1 MDIVAFA
8 VLANMARQ
16 ESFAGFA
23 RVALMDGAD
32 RLAHMDSAANPVKSA
47 VAVLMVSYDKIVASA
62 TAVLMEGFDER
73 ALCAYLVH
81 MVSSRAGACLA
92 RLHALMA
99 GERICAESV
108 SVVSMGNSNTI
119 ATFARRAHMESS
131 SSAATFARRAHMESS
146 SRTAKSV
153 VAVSMVA

>member
-1 MDIVAFA
+1 
-8 VLANMARQ
+8 
-16 ESFAGFA
+16 
-23 RVALMDGAD
+23 
-32 RLAHMDSAANPVKSA
+32 
-47 VAVLMVSYDKIVASA
+47 MVSYDKIVASA
-62 TAVLMEGFDER
+62 TAVLMEGFDEH

-153 VAVSMVA
+153 VAVSMGRIKARCKDCAKEKRLLFAALLMLETWSLADSGAHGLHRF